1 MKWFY
6 FLFIGTADT
15 LRNGVTTQTPNHNRA
30 QNLQEN
36 KATAQNRKN
45 NNINTQRVLQES
57 WDWYDSCY
65 MRERNKGKPKGDHS
79 M

>member
-1 MKWFY
+1 MISLF
-6 FLFIGTADT
+6 FFIGTADT